1 MANIFNDKVTGKK
14 AFVCIMTAKGDVQ
27 QNLAICNGNAVC
39 ASRSS
44 VKPIQD
50 IAGQKIHSGTPSSQS
65 GRPAGSGAGLRELYA
80 GESCGISPA

>member
-27 QNLAICNGNAVC
+27 QNLAICNGNTVC

-50 IAGQKIHSGTPSSQS
+50 IAEKFMSD
-65 GRPAGSGAGLRELYA
+65 YA
-80 GESCGISPA
+80 APRWLPGIA